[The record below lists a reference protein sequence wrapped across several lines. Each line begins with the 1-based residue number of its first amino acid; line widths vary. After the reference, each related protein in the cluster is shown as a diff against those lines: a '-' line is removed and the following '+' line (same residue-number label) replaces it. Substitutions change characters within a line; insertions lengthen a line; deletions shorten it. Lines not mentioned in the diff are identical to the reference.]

1 METTSQNSAYARKQ
15 MNKVELTGFAGQDPE
30 IRNIGKNG
38 KLASFSLATTES
50 YKKQEEWVK
59 ITQWHKLV
67 GWNRLA
73 DDILAIV
80 KKGKRISVTGKL
92 TYRTYEDRNGQKQ
105 KTTEIIVLNVS
116 ETEHFTETNQ

>member
-1 METTSQNSAYARKQ
+1 METTDEQLKRP
-15 MNKVELTGFAGQDPE
+15 MNKVELIGFAGRDPE
-30 IRNIGKNG
+30 LRNIGKNG
-38 KLASFSLATTES
+38 KVASFSLATTES
-50 YKKQEEWVK
+50 YKKEEEWVK

-80 KKGKRISVTGKL
+80 KKGKKLNVTGKL

-105 KTTEIIVLNVS
+105 QTTEIIVLNV
-116 ETEHFTETNQ
+116 TPA

>member
-1 METTSQNSAYARKQ
+1 
-15 MNKVELTGFAGQDPE
+15 MNRVELTGFAGRDPE
-30 IRNIGKNG
+30 VRNVGKNS

-50 YKKQEEWVK
+50 YKKEEEWIK

-73 DDILAIV
+73 DDIVAVV
-80 KKGKRISVTGKL
+80 KKGKKLNITGKL

-105 KTTEIIVLNVS
+105 KATEIIVLGV
-116 ETEHFTETNQ
+116 TEVEYQPTTENQP